1 MFIADGKSFQPTE
14 WAVGPWSADLL
25 QGSAYGGLLVRA
37 LQRHEAAAGMS
48 LARVSFDFW
57 RPVTRELITP
67 TVTVLREGRKART
80 VEAALLQGGTPVSR
94 CTGVFLRSDPAAGPP
109 RPPDAAPSVGPDASR
124 PVPSHV
130 RAWSP
135 FFTGVDTRVAAGD
148 LLKPGPASA
157 WFHLER
163 SLVGGE
169 ENSPLVHAVSAADLA
184 GGISAVAERTQW
196 TFVNPDLTVVFWR
209 VPRVPWI
216 LLAAETHVGDEG
228 TGVARGILS
237 DVDGPFGGCEAT
249 LIFERA
255 R

>member
-14 WAVGPWSADLL
+14 WAVGPWSPDLL
-25 QGSAYGGLLVRA
+25 QGSAYGALLVRA
-37 LQRHEAAAGMS
+37 LERHEAAVGMI
-48 LARVSFDFW
+48 LARVTFDFW
-57 RPVTRELITP
+57 RPVTRELLTP
-67 TVTVLREGRKART
+67 TVAVLREGRKART
-80 VEAALLQGGTPVSR
+80 VEASLLQGGTAVSR
-94 CTGVFLRSDPAAGPP
+94 CTGVFLRSDPAAGPA
-109 RPPDAAPSVGPDASR
+109 RASEAPAIGPEASR

-135 FFTGVDTRVAAGD
+135 FFTGVDTRVAEGD
-148 LLKPGPASA
+148 LLKPGPAAA

-163 SLVGGE
+163 PLVAGE
-169 ENSPLVHAVSAADLA
+169 ENSPLVHTVSAADLA
-184 GGISAVAERTQW
+184 GGISAVADRTRW

-209 VPRVPWI
+209 VPRAPWI
-216 LLAAETHVGDEG
+216 LLAAETHVGDQG
-228 TGVARGILS
+228 TGVARGLLS